1 MEELNNSSRNIIQLQ
16 RFFSEVADVLSFT
29 QSNEQSLLLRVP
41 KASIFVE
48 VDYATLR
55 EIIVIL
61 INQAFKSTE
70 SGAVI
75 LSADCTN
82 DSDMSMINLIISVQD
97 TGIGLTK
104 EERRVLCEQLKSTKY
119 DVMSPFNFSTKLIV
133 LS

>member
-82 DSDMSMINLIISVQD
+82 DSDMSMISLIISVQD